1 MIQFALLFGLG
12 FLTAV
17 ILVCMVAPAIHRRI
31 VHFTEKRLRATM
43 PLSAQEVRAQKDMA
57 RALYA
62 AENAKTEQAL
72 SRQREK
78 SIALQI
84 AQEVVKKEAGR
95 LATENEQ
102 LHAQINDM
110 SVEASDLR
118 ARLRREESNISQLR
132 SSLRVSELAH
142 AEKEA
147 DLDSL
152 RKRIDRMAVDADNTK
167 IDLAARE
174 AEIENLRVRFN
185 GLRTERDAARSEL
198 EIFTRRATEAEMR
211 LGEEQ
216 NKVTRLEEKLSRE
229 VASNADQQNLIARR
243 VEEVTRLKQKLK
255 MATIDAREAAK
266 SSRRAAGPAKATAAD
281 GTKNVKSTSSAPAD
295 TDTVADDAEPALGAD
310 IAVLADDARN
320 RSTALSDRLLK
331 SRSTAQDGALR
342 EEIATIAASM
352 VALTALT
359 EGKQS
364 PIHALLEKNGE
375 SDSGDRRSLADRASE
390 LLEKPSV

>member
-118 ARLRREESNISQLR
+118 ARLRREESSISQLR
-132 SSLRVSELAH
+132 SSLRISELAH

-198 EIFTRRATEAEMR
+198 ETFTRRATEAEMR

-266 SSRRAAGPAKATAAD
+266 SSRGAAGPAKVTAAD
-281 GTKNVKSTSSAPAD
+281 GTKTVKSTSSATAD
-295 TDTVADDAEPALGAD
+295 TDTVADDAEPALGTD

-390 LLEKPSV
+390 LLEKPSL